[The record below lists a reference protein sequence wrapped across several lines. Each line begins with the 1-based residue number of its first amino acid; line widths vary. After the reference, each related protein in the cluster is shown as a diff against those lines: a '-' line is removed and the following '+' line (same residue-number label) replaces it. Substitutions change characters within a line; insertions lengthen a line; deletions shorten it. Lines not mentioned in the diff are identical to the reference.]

1 MPGSRLGDSPSPF
14 SLPPAVVF
22 CFVLCCHQHS
32 QQEGGAMV
40 AIHGY

>member
-22 CFVLCCHQHS
+22 FFLCCHQHS
-32 QQEGGAMV
+32 QQEGAAMV